1 MVLKSARW
9 LLMWSNALRFRV
21 NPWVF
26 SARFVPSI
34 LADLLG
40 VKSGL
45 TTRVCAPN
53 SPHNAIE
60 KKQIKLHEL
69 IDVACSKVTLNV
81 SERSGGHAL
90 DAKFGFAVGR

>member
-1 MVLKSARW
+1 MTKSSLRLHDSCNSNSTHPSSGKGNAMVLKSARW

-40 VKSGL
+40 FK
-45 TTRVCAPN
+45 A
-53 SPHNAIE
+53 A
-60 KKQIKLHEL
+60 
-69 IDVACSKVTLNV
+69 
-81 SERSGGHAL
+81 
-90 DAKFGFAVGR
+90 